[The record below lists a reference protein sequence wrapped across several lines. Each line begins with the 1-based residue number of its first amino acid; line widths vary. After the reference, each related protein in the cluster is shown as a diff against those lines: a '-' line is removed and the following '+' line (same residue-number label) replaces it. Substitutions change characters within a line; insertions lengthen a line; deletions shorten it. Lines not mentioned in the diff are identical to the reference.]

1 MSGGVVGTSPEG
13 TVCKLCKRAATET
26 RRRLDVVCLGVTRLA
41 LCPSCV
47 AKVGEGIS
55 GMINGL
61 SEIFGDG
68 EKIVV
73 EMVYRTDRQM
83 RGGGR

>member
-1 MSGGVVGTSPEG
+1 M
-13 TVCKLCKRAATET
+13 
-26 RRRLDVVCLGVTRLA
+26 CLGVTRLA